1 MDDINNDNFDLFDQ
15 LSDDKLWDILDN
27 ITNEETDK
35 KTIDVIID
43 KYNKTCSSCNTK
55 ILVFTSSRGSY
66 VCENCGLESQEIL
79 DDGPEWSNYDDGKTD
94 NSRCGAPINAFFPK
108 SSLGTTINAP
118 GYSKVKMLRNW
129 GHVPYRE

>member
-27 ITNEETDK
+27 ITNEDTDK

-43 KYNKTCSSCNTK
+43 KYNKSCSSCNTK

-79 DDGPEWSNYDDGKTD
+79 DDGPEWSNYDDGEEVVYEID
-94 NSRCGAPINAFFPK
+94 LMEDCDGVSFIDDW
-108 SSLGTTINAP
+108 III
-118 GYSKVKMLRNW
+118 
-129 GHVPYRE
+129 